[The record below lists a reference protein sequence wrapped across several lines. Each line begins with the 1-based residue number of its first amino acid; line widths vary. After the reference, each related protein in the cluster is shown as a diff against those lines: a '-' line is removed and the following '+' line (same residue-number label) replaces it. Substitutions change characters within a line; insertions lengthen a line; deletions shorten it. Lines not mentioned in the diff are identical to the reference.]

1 MMNGQTWTIGHFKD
15 VPIKVHRSF
24 SIVLVFI
31 GYLAITRDF
40 TLRQTFVFSLLICV
54 IFGCVILHEFGHALV
69 AKRFGVKT
77 RDIIL
82 MPIGGVARL
91 ESLPTEPLKEILIAL
106 AGPAVNLVIACLI
119 YSFFLVLG
127 IGWLQPDTDF
137 ISILDTGIGF
147 LHLVLLINLAS
158 FAINLLPILP
168 MDGGRILRA
177 ALSIKLDRAKA
188 SYVTRIISFLL
199 VVIVIIAYM
208 KTKSQI

>member
-15 VPIKVHRSF
+15 VPIKVHRTF

-177 ALSIKLDRAKA
+177 ALSIKFDRAKA

-199 VVIVIIAYM
+199 VVIVVIAYM

>member
-15 VPIKVHRSF
+15 VPIKVHRTF